1 VSNSNTPKVDLS
13 WDASLR
19 TVVIVWEGFNEAG
32 SFRPIM
38 ERVLEMMKSKGASR
52 MLADLR
58 DAKVNSPED
67 QKWLYEDWMPRA
79 IQAGLRSMALVVPK
93 STIAQLGLRRSIQRI
108 DKNDFLTAH
117 LEDVKGARKWLKS
130 QPR

>member
-1 VSNSNTPKVDLS
+1 VSKSNTPNVGLS

-19 TVVIVWEGFNEAG
+19 TVVVVWEGFNEAG

-38 ERVLEMMKSKGASR
+38 ERVLEMMKSNGASR

-58 DAKVNSPED
+58 DAKVNSQED

-79 IQAGLRSMALVVPK
+79 IQAGLRSTAFVVPK
-93 STIAQLGLRRSIQRI
+93 STIAQLGLRRSIQRV
-108 DKNDFLTAH
+108 DKNDFLIAH
-117 LEDVKGARKWLKS
+117 FEDVEGAREWLKS